1 MIYTITFAPSIDY
14 VINTNNKFNI
24 NGLNRVTDYGLFP
37 GGKGINA
44 SIVLKRIGF
53 ENKAITFL
61 GGETKNL
68 FLNLLKNENLQ
79 VVNIDVDNETRI
91 NVKMFSLN
99 NSFEIN
105 GEKPIITDKQYFQL
119 SNLICL
125 LCKSHAAD

>member
-44 SIVLKRIGF
+44 SIILKRIGF

-105 GEKPIITDKQYFQL
+105 GEKPI
-119 SNLICL
+119 
-125 LCKSHAAD
+125 